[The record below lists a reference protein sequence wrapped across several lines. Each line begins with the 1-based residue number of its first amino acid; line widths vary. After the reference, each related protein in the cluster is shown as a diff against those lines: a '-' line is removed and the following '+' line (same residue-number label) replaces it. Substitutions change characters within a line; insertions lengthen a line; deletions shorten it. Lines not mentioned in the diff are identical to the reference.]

1 MQVLRTYARAYVSSL
16 DEALGPLSSVT
27 GTPPGLRF
35 AMPNGL
41 ELAAVGNV
49 LIVAGDDE
57 TLAPYR
63 LTQATLIVDDL
74 DECRSLLSRA
84 GAQVLRGP
92 QRVPTGCNLTARL
105 PGGTQ
110 IEYVEWDGAQWE
122 RDGGAERPLPA

>member
-1 MQVLRTYARAYVSSL
+1 
-16 DEALGPLSSVT
+16 
-27 GTPPGLRF
+27 
-35 AMPNGL
+35 MPNGL

-63 LTQATLIVDDL
+63 LTQATLIVDDR

-92 QRVPTGCNLTARL
+92 QWVPTGRNLTARL
-105 PGGTQ
+105 PGERRSSTWK
-110 IEYVEWDGAQWE
+110 WDGAQWE
-122 RDGGAERPLPA
+122 RDGGAERPLTA